1 MFAGMNISH
10 LRLRISAFFFAAAIV
25 STGTAEADKGS
36 SKESVPDKTKPPE
49 KKPTG
54 NDLLKEAVV
63 AMSKLRSYHAA
74 GSFSIAERKATLSG
88 DFAVGA
94 VDLQVLGFDG
104 KIAFRRALKDKF
116 WISHDSGKT
125 WEVDSAE
132 QMTAL
137 LSVAVTSPLSA
148 EHKIWEQ
155 GEFAIVGGEK
165 IGEEEV
171 LHIQKKEKAKEAAMD
186 FWLAK
191 DPKLGLVIRR
201 ASFVIASDD
210 GEFPVVMAYSELNEP
225 VSIAEPSSAV
235 PSGAGSDA
243 KPK

>member
-1 MFAGMNISH
+1 MFTRMNISH
-10 LRLRISAFFFAAAIV
+10 LRLRIPAFFFALAMV
-25 STGTAEADKGS
+25 SAVNAQVGKES
-36 SKESVPDKTKPPE
+36 SKESTPAKVKPPG

-54 NDLLKEAVV
+54 NDLLKEAVIG
-63 AMSKLRSYHAA
+63 MSKLRSYHAA
-74 GSFSIAERKATLSG
+74 GSFSIAEKKATLSG

-94 VDLQVLGFDG
+94 VDIQVLGFDG
-104 KIAFRRALKDKF
+104 KIAFRRALNDKF

-125 WEVDSAE
+125 WEKDTAE

-137 LSVAVTSPLSA
+137 LSVAVTSPLSV

-155 GEFAIVGGEK
+155 GEFTIVGGEK
-165 IGEEEV
+165 LGDEEV
-171 LHIQKKEKAKEAAMD
+171 LHVQKQEKAKEAAMD

-225 VSIAEPSSAV
+225 VNIVDPSAAN
-235 PSGAGSDA
+235 PSGGESDT

>member
-1 MFAGMNISH
+1 MNISH
-10 LRLRISAFFFAAAIV
+10 LRLRIPVFFFAVAMISPIRAQAV
-25 STGTAEADKGS
+25 KES
-36 SKESVPDKTKPPE
+36 SKQSVPAKEKPAE

-54 NDLLKEAVV
+54 NDLLKEAVT

-74 GSFSIAERKATLSG
+74 GSFSIAEKKATLSG

-94 VDLQVLGFDG
+94 VDIQVLGFDG
-104 KIAFRRALKDKF
+104 KIAFRRALNDKF

-125 WEVDSAE
+125 WEKDSAE

-137 LSVAVTSPLSA
+137 LSVAVTSPLSV
-148 EHKIWEQ
+148 EHKIWDQ
-155 GEFAIVGGEK
+155 GEFTIVGGEK
-165 IGEEEV
+165 LGDEEV
-171 LHIQKKEKAKEAAMD
+171 LHVQKKEKAKEAAMD

-225 VSIAEPSSAV
+225 VNIVDPSAAK
-235 PSGAGSDA
+235 PSGGESGA